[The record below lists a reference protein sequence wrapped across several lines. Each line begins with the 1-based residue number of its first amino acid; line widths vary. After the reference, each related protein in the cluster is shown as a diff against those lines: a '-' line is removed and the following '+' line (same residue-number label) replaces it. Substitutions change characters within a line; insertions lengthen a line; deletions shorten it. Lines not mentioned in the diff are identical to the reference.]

1 MSTSGVWVT
10 RLVVSVFLVVAI
22 TGCGGGDRGERSAL
36 DSVLIRTETL
46 IAEGREGEAR
56 GYLRDSYLNA
66 SSLWHGPS
74 VPEGLRMLGEMYQ
87 SSARFD
93 SAFYFYSRSREEYR
107 NLAKRSRA
115 YEMTSATGSL
125 LLQMNRPQE
134 ARDLY
139 EEALRLAIVFE
150 DGSDA
155 RELRRALVPVY
166 AALEERDNEQKLLAH
181 LLTEARAGN
190 DRVNEARVYYQ
201 TGLSLASRG
210 EAGQAIDAYLRAV
223 TLADQAKDS
232 LLGVR
237 VLMHLAL
244 AFDATGRGQ
253 DAVETFG
260 TALQRTS
267 TLEHNP
273 GEYIDLLM
281 RTGNLHMRQNK
292 TDLALQ
298 SYHTALPLAQQ
309 GQRGLVEALCIV
321 QIAHA
326 TVRRDRT
333 EGLQLFRT
341 GYDLFHAFGYKP
353 GIAYALASLGNIAER
368 ENRFTDALKLY
379 EAAAKAEEGIF
390 ASRAFDDL
398 LTECE
403 LSALGSG
410 GNDATAALVSLLLQL
425 GKDEEAFTVQ
435 QRRNTMALTA
445 EFSTWTY
452 RTGNPAVDTL
462 LTESNQQR
470 SMYCGAER
478 ELEHLISSRPG
489 NKEFMRDIHTVLQSS
504 GERVQ
509 ECLQEIQRKRPD
521 LAPIVGGGEVRIAD
535 LQKSLPEKTA
545 LLSFLP
551 GRRSWYTSVV
561 TRNDA
566 VLEVSGKSTAEVLQT
581 AQEYLQT
588 LRDRVA
594 EADSLGDRYTD
605 LEKRLRNN
613 ARTLYEALILPVDY
627 MLRSGMRVLVQ
638 FPPDMPVIPVHALR
652 RGTSS
657 GSPYLIEKYDVQYV
671 PAVQTITARAPAP
684 GPVQSVTCMGFAGT
698 TNWDVEYELRDVR
711 YFFKDA
717 RMLFGRDA
725 VMDTVRTLRSDVF
738 HLAADLQIG
747 IKAPLLGS
755 LILSD
760 GVSRSGNRRVP
771 LASLTGL
778 PPNRLV
784 IISNLSPVPRAVPPG
799 LPFVFAANG
808 SEGMIINAVPPLRG
822 AKKVFNE
829 YFYTA
834 LQTGASPAEASR
846 TAQLQMIEDK
856 DVSGQHH
863 WAPFLYWRGQ

>member
-1 MSTSGVWVT
+1 MSNGGVWAT
-10 RLVVSVFLVVAI
+10 GFIVSVLLVLAI
-22 TGCGGGDRGERSAL
+22 AGCGGGDRGERTAL

-46 IAEGREGEAR
+46 IAEGRDGEAR
-56 GYLRDSYLNA
+56 GYLRDSYLGA
-66 SSLWHGPS
+66 PSLWRGPS

-87 SSARFD
+87 SSALFD
-93 SAFYFYSRSREEYR
+93 SAFYFYSRSREEFR

-125 LLQMNRPQE
+125 LLQMNKPQA

-150 DGSDA
+150 DGNDA
-155 RELRRALVPVY
+155 RNLRWALVPVY
-166 AALEERDNEQKLLAH
+166 AALEERDSEQKLLAH
-181 LLTEARAGN
+181 LLSAARADN
-190 DRVNEARVYYQ
+190 DRTSEARVYYQ

-210 EAGQAIDAYLRAV
+210 EPVQAIDAFLRAV
-223 TLADQAKDS
+223 TMADQAKDS

-237 VLMHLAL
+237 ALMHLAL

-253 DAVETFG
+253 DAAETFG

-267 TLEHNP
+267 VLEHNP
-273 GEYIDLLM
+273 EEHIDLLM
-281 RTGNLHMRQNK
+281 RIGNLHMRQNK

-309 GQRGLVEALCIV
+309 GQHSLAEAICIV

-326 TVRRDRT
+326 TLRRDRT

-341 GYDLFHAFGYKP
+341 GYDMFHAFGYKP
-353 GIAYALASLGNIAER
+353 GIAYALASLGNVAER
-368 ENRFTDALKLY
+368 ESRFTDALKLY
-379 EAAAKAEEGIF
+379 EAAAKAEEGVF
-390 ASRAFDDL
+390 ASRSFDDL

-410 GNDATAALVSLLLQL
+410 GNDATAALLSLLLQL
-425 GKDEEAFTVQ
+425 GKDEEAFTIQ
-435 QRRNTMALTA
+435 QRKNTRALTSA
-445 EFSTWTY
+445 FSTWTY

-462 LTESNQQR
+462 LTECNQQR
-470 SMYCGAER
+470 SVYCGAER
-478 ELEHLISSRPG
+478 ELERLISSRPG
-489 NKEFMRDIHTVLQSS
+489 NKEVMRDIHTVLQNS
-504 GERVQ
+504 GERVR
-509 ECLQEIQRKRPD
+509 ECVQEIQGKRPD
-521 LAPIVGGGEVRIAD
+521 LAPVVGGDDVQIAD
-535 LQKSLPEKTA
+535 VQKSLPERTA
-545 LLSFLP
+545 FLSFLP

-561 TRNDA
+561 TRDVA
-566 VLEVSGKSTAEVLQT
+566 VLEVSSESTAEVLQT
-581 AQEYLQT
+581 AQEYLRM
-588 LRDRVA
+588 LRDRVT
-594 EADSLGDRYTD
+594 EADSLGDKYTD
-605 LEKRLRNN
+605 LEKRLRNS
-613 ARTLYEALILPVDY
+613 ARKLHEALILPVDY
-627 MLRSGMRVLVQ
+627 VLRSGMRVLVQ
-638 FPPDMPVIPVHALR
+638 FPPEMPVIPVHALR

-657 GSPYLIEKYDVQYV
+657 GSPYLIEKYDIQYV
-671 PAVQTITARAPAP
+671 PAVQTITARAPTP
-684 GPVQSVTCMGFAGT
+684 GPVQSVTCMGFPGS

-725 VMDTVRTLRSDVF
+725 VMDTLRTLRTDVF
-738 HLAADLQIG
+738 HLAADVQIG
-747 IKAPLLGS
+747 IKAPLLGA

-760 GVSRSGNRRVP
+760 GVSRNGNRRVP

-784 IISNLSPVPRAVPPG
+784 IISNLSSLPRALHPG

-808 SEGMIINAVPPLRG
+808 SEGMIINAVLPLRG

-834 LQTGASPAEASR
+834 LQTGASPAEACR
-846 TAQLQMIEDK
+846 TAQLQMIGDK